1 MDQLKAI
8 IIDDMRLI
16 RTELK
21 HLLSEYPDIKV
32 VGEAANADTAVQLVF
47 TLKPDVVFLD
57 IYMPGQSG
65 FEFLDNVKRDFN
77 VIFISSFY
85 NKYSNEAQKYN
96 PVDFLMKPI
105 NKQKLAKAVQK
116 LYDIYH
122 LQQNSENNIL

>member
-85 NKYSNEAQKYN
+85 NKGILNNLHFFYLNVKLISI
-96 PVDFLMKPI
+96 PFLYLMYIQLEKFQYFFKI
-105 NKQKLAKAVQK
+105 SVN
-116 LYDIYH
+116 
-122 LQQNSENNIL
+122 